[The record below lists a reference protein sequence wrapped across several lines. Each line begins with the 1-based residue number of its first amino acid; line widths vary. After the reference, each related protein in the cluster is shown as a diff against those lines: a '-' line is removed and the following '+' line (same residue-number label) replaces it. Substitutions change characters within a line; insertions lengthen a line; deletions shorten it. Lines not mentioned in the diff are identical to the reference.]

1 LYIVNCPVDTLTTV
15 LNDTLLMYFIYHSA
29 CYRTVS
35 KSVVFIP
42 VHDIWNVNKIQIQI
56 QMLSLAKVM

>member
-1 LYIVNCPVDTLTTV
+1 
-15 LNDTLLMYFIYHSA
+15 MYFFYHSD

-42 VHDIWNVNKIQIQI
+42 VHDTWKVNKNTNTNN
-56 QMLSLAKVM
+56 MGAGE

>member
-1 LYIVNCPVDTLTTV
+1 MYNISTGDSCNSFLMSFYLYTVNWLIYISTTV
-15 LNDTLLMYFIYHSA
+15 LQGMLLIYFFLFD

-42 VHDIWNVNKIQIQI
+42 VHDT
-56 QMLSLAKVM
+56 